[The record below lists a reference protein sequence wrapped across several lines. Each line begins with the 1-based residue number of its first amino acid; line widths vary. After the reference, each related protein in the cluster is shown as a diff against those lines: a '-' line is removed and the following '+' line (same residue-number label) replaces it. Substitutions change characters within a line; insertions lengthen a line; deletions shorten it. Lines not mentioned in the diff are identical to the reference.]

1 MLIKR
6 IATDRPEG
14 LPGSDGADSVLMA
27 RRKWMAQCL
36 KLGAGGVV
44 LTLAGPQ
51 IAFGAGIVAVRVWP
65 AEDYTRV
72 TIESDAPLAAAHQ
85 MVRNPDRLVVDID
98 GLDLSPTLREIVAKI
113 APNDPY
119 IQTVRVGQNRP
130 RVVRLVFDLKEDVS
144 PQVFTLAPIGDY
156 RNRLVFDLYP
166 VNPPDPLWK
175 LVRDTEDKQRRFAA
189 SEPPSGSAGIAGAP
203 PTAEE
208 DAIGAIVRKLEDK
221 DQIPSGTT
229 ALPQTPP
236 MAAVKPRPP
245 ASEHGSRSSPAAPA
259 APAIPPPMAQT
270 NVPPPSQFKMRRLLT
285 VAIDPGHGGED
296 PGATGAAGS
305 HEKNVVL
312 QIAQRLR
319 AKIDAQPNMRA
330 MMTRDAD
337 FFVPLNVRVQKARRV
352 QADLFVSIHA
362 DAFLSPEARG
372 ASVFALSER
381 GASSSAARWLANKE
395 NAADLIGG
403 TNMNNKDAQVARV
416 LLDLSTTA
424 QINDSLQVGN
434 AVLKEIGGI
443 NRLHKGSVEQA
454 AFAVLKAPDIPSILV
469 ETAFISNPEEERKL
483 NDDAHQDQLAN
494 AILRGIKAYFAR
506 NPPLSKNPSV

>member
-6 IATDRPEG
+6 LPTDRPDGPDG
-14 LPGSDGADSVLMA
+14 LLQA
-27 RRKWMAQCL
+27 RRKWMAQAL
-36 KLGAGGVV
+36 KVSAGTVV

-51 IAFGAGIVAVRVWP
+51 IARGAGIVAVRVWP

-72 TIESDAPLAAAHQ
+72 TIESDEKLVAVHQ
-85 MVRNPDRLVVDID
+85 MIRSPDRLVVDID
-98 GLDLSPTLREIVAKI
+98 GLDLSPTLRELVAKI
-113 APNDPY
+113 TPNDPY
-119 IQTVRVGQNRP
+119 IQSVRVGQNRP
-130 RVVRLVFDLKEDVS
+130 HVVRMVFDLKEDVS
-144 PQVFTLAPIGDY
+144 PQVFSLLPIGDY

-175 LVRDTEDKQRRFAA
+175 LVRDTEDKQRRFA
-189 SEPPSGSAGIAGAP
+189 SNPPPPGSGQVAGAP
-203 PTAEE
+203 AGAEE
-208 DAIGAIVRKLEDK
+208 DAIGAIVRKFEDR
-221 DQIPSGTT
+221 DQIPTGTT
-229 ALPQTPP
+229 APP
-236 MAAVKPRPP
+236 PVVATVKPKPSAPEKPSAPP
-245 ASEHGSRSSPAAPA
+245 V
-259 APAIPPPMAQT
+259 PPPVAQT

-285 VAIDPGHGGED
+285 VALDPGHGGED

-305 HEKNVVL
+305 REKDVVL
-312 QIAQRLR
+312 QIAHRLR
-319 AKIDAQPNMRA
+319 KKIDAEPNMRA
-330 MMTRDAD
+330 MMTRDSD

-362 DAFLSPEARG
+362 DAFVQPTARG

-395 NAADLIGG
+395 NNADLIGG
-403 TNMNNKDAQVARV
+403 TNMGNKDAQVSRV

-424 QINDSLQVGN
+424 QINDSMQVGK
-434 AVLKEIGGI
+434 AVLQEIGGV

-454 AFAVLKAPDIPSILV
+454 GFAVLKAPDIPSILI

-483 NDDAHQDQLAN
+483 NDDAHQEQLAN
-494 AILRGIKAYFAR
+494 AILRGIKAYFAK

>member
-6 IATDRPEG
+6 IATDRPDNSTAPNASNG
-14 LPGSDGADSVLMA
+14 VLTA

-36 KLGAGGVV
+36 KFGAGSVV

-51 IAFGAGIVAVRVWP
+51 IAFGANIVAVRVWP

-72 TIESDAPLAAAHQ
+72 TIESDSALAATHQ
-85 MVRNPDRLVVDID
+85 MVRGPDRLVVDID

-113 APNDPY
+113 ASNDPY
-119 IQTVRVGQNRP
+119 IQSVRVGQNRP

-144 PQVFTLAPIGDY
+144 PQVFTLAPVGDY

-166 VNPPDPLWK
+166 VNAPDPLWK
-175 LVRDTEDKQRRFAA
+175 LVRDTEDKQRRFASSA
-189 SEPPSGSAGIAGAP
+189 PPAGNEGVSGAP
-203 PTAEE
+203 AGAEE

-221 DQIPSGTT
+221 DQIPTGTT
-229 ALPQTPP
+229 ALPPAV
-236 MAAVKPRPP
+236 AAVKPKPP
-245 ASEHGSRSSPAAPA
+245 TPSPSSPSAAPA
-259 APAIPPPMAQT
+259 VPVPPPMAQT
-270 NVPPPSQFKMRRLLT
+270 NVPPPSQFKLRRLLT

-312 QIAQRLR
+312 QIAHRLR

-362 DAFLSPEARG
+362 DAFLSPEAKG

-403 TNMNNKDAQVARV
+403 ANMGNKDAQVARV

-454 AFAVLKAPDIPSILV
+454 SFAVLKAPDIPSILV

-483 NDDAHQDQLAN
+483 NDDAHQEQLAN
-494 AILRGIKAYFAR
+494 AILRGIKAYFAK
-506 NPPLSKNPSV
+506 NPPLAKAPSV

>member
-6 IATDRPEG
+6 LATDRPDDIQ
-14 LPGSDGADSVLMA
+14 LA
-27 RRKWMAQCL
+27 RRKWLAQCL
-36 KLGAGGVV
+36 KASAGGVV

-65 AEDYTRV
+65 AEEYTRV
-72 TIESDAPLAAAHQ
+72 TIESDEPLAAVHQ
-85 MVRNPDRLVVDID
+85 MIHGPDRLVVDID
-98 GLDLSPTLREIVAKI
+98 GLDLSPTLRELVAKI
-113 APNDPY
+113 TSNDPY

-130 RVVRLVFDLKEDVS
+130 RVVRLVFDLKENVS
-144 PQVFTLAPIGDY
+144 PQVFTLAPIGSY

-166 VNPPDPLWK
+166 VNPPDPLWT

-189 SEPPSGSAGIAGAP
+189 TQPPAGADDASGAP
-203 PTAEE
+203 ATGEE
-208 DAIGAIVRKLEDK
+208 DAIGALVRKFDDK
-221 DQIPSGTT
+221 GANPVP
-229 ALPQTPP
+229 ALPP

-245 ASEHGSRSSPAAPA
+245 VPSTAPSAPPLAQNNPPAALPA
-259 APAIPPPMAQT
+259 NNPPADR
-270 NVPPPSQFKMRRLLT
+270 SFKMRRLLT

-296 PGATGAAGS
+296 PGATGASGS
-305 HEKNVVL
+305 REKDVVL

-362 DAFLSPEARG
+362 DAFLSPEAKG

-381 GASSSAARWLANKE
+381 GASSSAARWMANKE
-395 NAADLIGG
+395 NASDLIGG
-403 TNMNNKDAQVARV
+403 ANMGNKDAQVARV

-424 QINDSLQVGN
+424 QINDSLQVGK
-434 AVLKEIGGI
+434 AVLSEIGGV

-454 AFAVLKAPDIPSILV
+454 GFAVLKAPDIPSILV

-483 NDDAHQDQLAN
+483 NDENHQEQLAN
-494 AILRGIKAYFAR
+494 AILRGIKNYFAR

>member
-6 IATDRPEG
+6 IDTDRPDERM
-14 LPGSDGADSVLMA
+14 LA

-36 KLGAGGVV
+36 KAGAGTVV

-51 IAFGAGIVAVRVWP
+51 IARGAGIIAVRVWP

-72 TIESDAPLAAAHQ
+72 TIESDAQLAAVHT

-98 GLDLSPTLREIVAKI
+98 GLELSPTLRELVAKI

-119 IQTVRVGQNRP
+119 IQAVRVGQNRP
-130 RVVRLVFDLKEDVS
+130 TVVRLVFDLKEDVA
-144 PQVFTLAPIGDY
+144 PQVFSLKPIGSY

-166 VNPPDPLWK
+166 TNPPDPLWK
-175 LVRDTEDKQRRFAA
+175 LVRETEDKQRRFAA
-189 SEPPSGSAGIAGAP
+189 APSTGAADSVAGAP
-203 PTAEE
+203 STSEE
-208 DAIGAIVRKLEDK
+208 DAIAALVRQFEQQAGAAPTV
-221 DQIPSGTT
+221 P
-229 ALPQTPP
+229 
-236 MAAVKPRPP
+236 PP
-245 ASEHGSRSSPAAPA
+245 AVAARPKTPEAAPGK
-259 APAIPPPMAQT
+259 PAKPAEPPAEPPMAQDSR
-270 NVPPPSQFKMRRLLT
+270 PSSGGPKMRRLLT

-296 PGATGAAGS
+296 PGAIGAAGS
-305 HEKNVVL
+305 REKDVVL
-312 QIAQRLR
+312 KIAKRLR
-319 AKIDAQPNMRA
+319 DKIDSQPNMRA

-352 QADLFVSIHA
+352 KADLFVSIHA
-362 DAFLSPEARG
+362 DAFVKPEARG

-403 TNMNNKDAQVARV
+403 VNMGSKDAQVARV

-424 QINDSLQVGN
+424 QINDSLMVGKS
-434 AVLKEIGGI
+434 VLSEIGGL
-443 NRLHKGSVEQA
+443 NRLHKAHVEQA
-454 AFAVLKAPDIPSILV
+454 GFAVLKAPDIPSILI

-483 NDDAHQDQLAN
+483 NDEAHQEQLAN
-494 AILRGIKAYFAR
+494 AILRGIRSYFAR
-506 NPPLSKNPSV
+506 NPPLSRSPSV

>member
-6 IATDRPEG
+6 IATDRPDDIQ
-14 LPGSDGADSVLMA
+14 LA
-27 RRKWMAQCL
+27 RRKWLAQCL
-36 KLGAGGVV
+36 KASAGTVV

-65 AEDYTRV
+65 AEEYTRV
-72 TIESDAPLAAAHQ
+72 TIESDAPLAAVHQ
-85 MVRNPDRLVVDID
+85 MIHGPDRLVVDID
-98 GLDLSPTLREIVAKI
+98 GLDLSPTLRELVAKI
-113 APNDPY
+113 TSNDPY

-144 PQVFTLAPIGDY
+144 PQVFTLAPIGSY

-189 SEPPSGSAGIAGAP
+189 TQPPAGADGVSGAP
-203 PTAEE
+203 ATSEE
-208 DAIGAIVRKLEDK
+208 DVIGALVRKFDDK
-221 DQIPSGTT
+221 GGNPVP
-229 ALPQTPP
+229 ALPP
-236 MAAVKPRPP
+236 MAATRPKPT
-245 ASEHGSRSSPAAPA
+245 APSV
-259 APAIPPPMAQT
+259 APSIPPLAQ
-270 NVPPPSQFKMRRLLT
+270 NNPPPSLPANNPPADRPFKMRRLLT

-296 PGATGAAGS
+296 PGATGASGS
-305 HEKNVVL
+305 REKDVVL
-312 QIAQRLR
+312 QIAHRLR

-362 DAFLSPEARG
+362 DAFLSPEAKG

-381 GASSSAARWLANKE
+381 GASSSAARWMANKE
-395 NAADLIGG
+395 NASDLIGG
-403 TNMNNKDAQVARV
+403 ANMGNKDAQVARV

-424 QINDSLQVGN
+424 QINDSLQVGK
-434 AVLKEIGGI
+434 AVLAEIGGI

-454 AFAVLKAPDIPSILV
+454 GFAVLKAPDIPSILV

-483 NDDAHQDQLAN
+483 NDESHQEQLAN
-494 AILRGIKAYFAR
+494 AILRGIRNYFAR

>member
-6 IATDRPEG
+6 LATDRPDE
-14 LPGSDGADSVLMA
+14 LLLA
-27 RRKWMAQCL
+27 RRKWLAQCL
-36 KLGAGGVV
+36 KAGAGTVV

-65 AEDYTRV
+65 AEEYTRV
-72 TIESDAPLAAAHQ
+72 TIESDAPLAAVHQ
-85 MVRNPDRLVVDID
+85 MVHGPDRLVVDID
-98 GLDLSPTLREIVAKI
+98 GLDLSPTLRELVAKI
-113 APNDPY
+113 TSNDPY

-144 PQVFTLAPIGDY
+144 PQVFTLAPIGNY

-189 SEPPSGSAGIAGAP
+189 AQPPAGADRADTVSGAP
-203 PTAEE
+203 ATGEE
-208 DAIGAIVRKLEDK
+208 DAIGALVRRFEDK
-221 DQIPSGTT
+221 GANPVP
-229 ALPQTPP
+229 AMPP
-236 MAAVKPRPP
+236 MAAIRPRPP
-245 ASEHGSRSSPAAPA
+245 APQAAPSA
-259 APAIPPPMAQT
+259 QSAPPLAQNGAPPALPA
-270 NVPPPSQFKMRRLLT
+270 NNPPVDRPFKMRRLLT

-305 HEKNVVL
+305 REKDVVL
-312 QIAQRLR
+312 QIAHRLR

-362 DAFLSPEARG
+362 DAFLSPEAKG

-381 GASSSAARWLANKE
+381 GASSSAARWMANKE
-395 NAADLIGG
+395 NASDLIGG
-403 TNMNNKDAQVARV
+403 ANMGNKDAQVARV

-424 QINDSLQVGN
+424 QINDSLQVGK
-434 AVLKEIGGI
+434 AVLSEIGGI

-454 AFAVLKAPDIPSILV
+454 GFAVLKAPDIPSILV

-483 NDDAHQDQLAN
+483 NDEAHQEQLAN
-494 AILRGIKAYFAR
+494 AILRGIRNYFAR

>member
-6 IATDRPEG
+6 LATDRPDDIQ
-14 LPGSDGADSVLMA
+14 LA
-27 RRKWMAQCL
+27 RRKWLAQCL
-36 KLGAGGVV
+36 KASAGSVV

-65 AEDYTRV
+65 AEEYTRV
-72 TIESDAPLAAAHQ
+72 TIESDEPLAAVHQ
-85 MVRNPDRLVVDID
+85 MIHGPDRLVVDID
-98 GLDLSPTLREIVAKI
+98 GLDLSPTLRELVAKI
-113 APNDPY
+113 TSNDPY

-130 RVVRLVFDLKEDVS
+130 RVVRLVFDLKENVS
-144 PQVFTLAPIGDY
+144 PQVFTLAPIGNY

-166 VNPPDPLWK
+166 VNPPDPLWT

-189 SEPPSGSAGIAGAP
+189 TQPPAGADGVSGAP
-203 PTAEE
+203 ATGEE
-208 DAIGAIVRKLEDK
+208 DAIGALVRKFDDK
-221 DQIPSGTT
+221 GANPVP
-229 ALPQTPP
+229 ALPP

-245 ASEHGSRSSPAAPA
+245 VPATAPSAPPLAQNNPPAALPA
-259 APAIPPPMAQT
+259 NNPPADR
-270 NVPPPSQFKMRRLLT
+270 SFKMRRLLT

-296 PGATGAAGS
+296 PGATGASGS
-305 HEKNVVL
+305 REKDVVL

-362 DAFLSPEARG
+362 DAFLSPEAKG

-381 GASSSAARWLANKE
+381 GASSSAARWMANKE
-395 NAADLIGG
+395 NASDLIGG
-403 TNMNNKDAQVARV
+403 ANMGNKDAQVARV

-424 QINDSLQVGN
+424 QINDSLQVGK
-434 AVLKEIGGI
+434 AVLSEIGGV

-454 AFAVLKAPDIPSILV
+454 GFAVLKAPDIPSILV

-483 NDDAHQDQLAN
+483 NDENHQEQLAN
-494 AILRGIKAYFAR
+494 AILRGIKNYFAR

>member
-6 IATDRPEG
+6 LATDRP
-14 LPGSDGADSVLMA
+14 DGPDGVLQA

-36 KLGAGGVV
+36 KLGAGTAV

-51 IAFGAGIVAVRVWP
+51 IVFGAGIVAVRVWP

-72 TIESDAPLAAAHQ
+72 TIESDTPLAAVHQ
-85 MVRNPDRLVVDID
+85 MIRDPDRLVVDID
-98 GLDLSPTLREIVAKI
+98 GLDLSPTLRELVAKI
-113 APNDPY
+113 TPNDPY

-130 RVVRLVFDLKEDVS
+130 RVVRMVFDLKENVA
-144 PQVFTLAPIGDY
+144 PQVFTLAPIGAY

-175 LVRDTEDKQRRFAA
+175 LVRDTEEKQRRFATSA
-189 SEPPSGSAGIAGAP
+189 PSSGSDNIAGAP
-203 PTAEE
+203 AGAEE
-208 DAIGAIVRKLEDK
+208 DAIGALVRKFDEK
-221 DQIPSGTT
+221 G
-229 ALPQTPP
+229 
-236 MAAVKPRPP
+236 
-245 ASEHGSRSSPAAPA
+245 E
-259 APAIPPPMAQT
+259 IPPSTAP
-270 NVPPPSQFKMRRLLT
+270 VPPVVASKPKPSTPVIPTPNAPVVPPVARDNPTAERPFKMRRLLT

-296 PGATGAAGS
+296 PGAIGVSGS
-305 HEKNVVL
+305 REKDVVL
-312 QIAQRLR
+312 QIAHRLR

-362 DAFLSPEARG
+362 DAFLSPEAKG

-381 GASSSAARWLANKE
+381 GASSTAARWIANKE
-395 NAADLIGG
+395 NASDLIGG
-403 TNMNNKDAQVARV
+403 ANMGNKDAQVARV

-424 QINDSLQVGN
+424 QINDSLQVGK
-434 AVLKEIGGI
+434 AVLSEIGGV

-454 AFAVLKAPDIPSILV
+454 GFAVLKAPDIPSILI

-483 NDDAHQDQLAN
+483 NDDAHQEQLAN
-494 AILRGIKAYFAR
+494 AILRGIRAYFAR

>member
-6 IATDRPEG
+6 LATDRPDGPDG
-14 LPGSDGADSVLMA
+14 LFQA
-27 RRKWMAQCL
+27 RRKWMAQAL
-36 KLGAGGVV
+36 KVSAGTVV

-51 IAFGAGIVAVRVWP
+51 IASGAGIVAVRVWP

-72 TIESDAPLAAAHQ
+72 TIESDEKLVAVHQ
-85 MVRNPDRLVVDID
+85 MIRNPDRLVVDID
-98 GLDLSPTLREIVAKI
+98 GLDLSPTLRELVAKI
-113 APNDPY
+113 TSNDPY
-119 IQTVRVGQNRP
+119 IQSVRVGQNRP
-130 RVVRLVFDLKEDVS
+130 KVVRMVFDLKEDVS
-144 PQVFTLAPIGDY
+144 PQVFTLLPIGDY

-175 LVRDTEDKQRRFAA
+175 LVRDTEDKQRRFA
-189 SEPPSGSAGIAGAP
+189 STPPPHGAEQQIAGAP
-203 PTAEE
+203 AGAEE
-208 DAIGAIVRKLEDK
+208 DAIGAIVRKFEDRG
-221 DQIPSGTT
+221 QLPPATT
-229 ALPQTPP
+229 APPPVVATVKPKPTPEKP
-236 MAAVKPRPP
+236 AAV
-245 ASEHGSRSSPAAPA
+245 AV
-259 APAIPPPMAQT
+259 PPPVAQT

-285 VAIDPGHGGED
+285 VALDPGHGGED

-305 HEKNVVL
+305 REKDVVL
-312 QIAQRLR
+312 QIAHRLR
-319 AKIDAQPNMRA
+319 KKIDSEPNMRA
-330 MMTRDAD
+330 MMTRDSD

-362 DAFLSPEARG
+362 DAFVQPTASG

-395 NAADLIGG
+395 NNADLIGG
-403 TNMNNKDAQVARV
+403 TNMGNKDAQVSRV

-424 QINDSLQVGN
+424 QINDSMQVGK
-434 AVLKEIGGI
+434 AVLQEIGGI

-454 AFAVLKAPDIPSILV
+454 GFAVLKAPDIPSILI

-483 NDDAHQDQLAN
+483 NDDAHQEQLAN
-494 AILRGIKAYFAR
+494 AILRGIKAYFAK

>member
-6 IATDRPEG
+6 LATDRPDGPDG
-14 LPGSDGADSVLMA
+14 LLQA
-27 RRKWMAQCL
+27 RRKWMAQAL
-36 KLGAGGVV
+36 KYSAGTVV
-44 LTLAGPQ
+44 LSLAGPQ

-72 TIESDAPLAAAHQ
+72 TIESDEKLVAVHQ
-85 MVRNPDRLVVDID
+85 MIRSPDRLVVDID
-98 GLDLSPTLREIVAKI
+98 GLDLSPTLRELVAKI
-113 APNDPY
+113 TPNDPY
-119 IQTVRVGQNRP
+119 IQSVRVGQNRP
-130 RVVRLVFDLKEDVS
+130 RVVRMVFDLKEDVS
-144 PQVFTLAPIGDY
+144 PQVFTLLPIGDY

-175 LVRDTEDKQRRFAA
+175 LVRDTEDKQRRFA
-189 SEPPSGSAGIAGAP
+189 STTPPTGSDAISGAP
-203 PTAEE
+203 AGAEE
-208 DAIGAIVRKLEDK
+208 DAIGAIVRKFEDR
-221 DQIPSGTT
+221 DQLPPATT
-229 ALPQTPP
+229 APP
-236 MAAVKPRPP
+236 PAVAAVRPKPSAPDK
-245 ASEHGSRSSPAAPA
+245 PAAP
-259 APAIPPPMAQT
+259 PVPPPVAQT

-285 VAIDPGHGGED
+285 VALDPGHGGED

-305 HEKNVVL
+305 REKDVVL
-312 QIAQRLR
+312 QIAHRLR

-330 MMTRDAD
+330 MMTRDSD

-362 DAFLSPEARG
+362 DAFVSPEARG

-395 NAADLIGG
+395 NNADLIGG
-403 TNMNNKDAQVARV
+403 TNMGNKDAQVSRV

-424 QINDSLQVGN
+424 QINDSMQVGKS
-434 AVLKEIGGI
+434 VLQEIGGI
-443 NRLHKGSVEQA
+443 NKLHKGSVEQA
-454 AFAVLKAPDIPSILV
+454 GFAVLKAPDIPSILI

-483 NDDAHQDQLAN
+483 NDEAHQEQLAN
-494 AILRGIKAYFAR
+494 AILRGIKAYFAK

>member
-6 IATDRPEG
+6 LATDRP
-14 LPGSDGADSVLMA
+14 DGPDGVLQA

-36 KLGAGGVV
+36 KLGAGTAV

-51 IAFGAGIVAVRVWP
+51 IVFGAGIVAVRVWP

-72 TIESDAPLAAAHQ
+72 TIESDTPLAAVHQ
-85 MVRNPDRLVVDID
+85 MIRDPDRLVVDID
-98 GLDLSPTLREIVAKI
+98 GLDLSPTLRELVAKI
-113 APNDPY
+113 TPNDPY

-130 RVVRLVFDLKEDVS
+130 RVVRMVFDLKENVA
-144 PQVFTLAPIGDY
+144 PQVFTLAPIGAY

-175 LVRDTEDKQRRFAA
+175 LVRDTEEKQRRFATSA
-189 SEPPSGSAGIAGAP
+189 PSSGSDNIAGAP
-203 PTAEE
+203 AGAEE
-208 DAIGAIVRKLEDK
+208 DAIGALVRKFDEK
-221 DQIPSGTT
+221 G
-229 ALPQTPP
+229 
-236 MAAVKPRPP
+236 
-245 ASEHGSRSSPAAPA
+245 E
-259 APAIPPPMAQT
+259 IPPSTAP
-270 NVPPPSQFKMRRLLT
+270 VPPVVASKPKPSAPVIPTPNAPVVPPVARDNPTAERPFKMRRLLT

-296 PGATGAAGS
+296 PGAIGASGS
-305 HEKNVVL
+305 REKDVVL
-312 QIAQRLR
+312 QIAHRLR

-362 DAFLSPEARG
+362 DAFLSPEAKG

-381 GASSSAARWLANKE
+381 GASSTAARWIANKE
-395 NAADLIGG
+395 NASDLIGG
-403 TNMNNKDAQVARV
+403 ANMGNKDAQVARV

-424 QINDSLQVGN
+424 QINDSLQVGK
-434 AVLKEIGGI
+434 AVLSEIGGV

-454 AFAVLKAPDIPSILV
+454 GFAVLKAPDIPSILI
-469 ETAFISNPEEERKL
+469 ETAFISNPDEERKL
-483 NDDAHQDQLAN
+483 NDDAHQEQLAN
-494 AILRGIKAYFAR
+494 AILRGIRAYFAR

>member
-6 IATDRPEG
+6 LATDRPDE
-14 LPGSDGADSVLMA
+14 LLLA
-27 RRKWMAQCL
+27 RRKWLAQCL
-36 KLGAGGVV
+36 KAGAGTVV

-51 IAFGAGIVAVRVWP
+51 IAAGAGIVAVRVWP

-72 TIESDAPLAAAHQ
+72 TIESDERLAAVHT

-98 GLDLSPTLREIVAKI
+98 GLDLSPTLRELVAKI
-113 APNDPY
+113 TPNDPY
-119 IQTVRVGQNRP
+119 IQSVRVGQNRP
-130 RVVRLVFDLKEDVS
+130 RVVRLVFDLKEDIA
-144 PQVFTLAPIGDY
+144 PQVFTLGPIGQY

-175 LVRDTEDKQRRFAA
+175 LVRETEDKQRRFASTPA
-189 SEPPSGSAGIAGAP
+189 TEGADSVAGAP
-203 PTAEE
+203 SSSEE
-208 DAIGAIVRKLEDK
+208 DAIAALVRQFEDQAK
-221 DQIPSGTT
+221 TP
-229 ALPQTPP
+229 ATPP
-236 MAAVKPRPP
+236 LPANPPVAAARPKPP
-245 ASEHGSRSSPAAPA
+245 AGSASTQPTQPTPPQAPLAQDKSGKSDPADDPAP
-259 APAIPPPMAQT
+259 
-270 NVPPPSQFKMRRLLT
+270 SRFKMRRLLT

-296 PGATGAAGS
+296 PGAIGAAGS
-305 HEKNVVL
+305 REKDVVL
-312 QIAQRLR
+312 QIAKRLR

-352 QADLFVSIHA
+352 KADLFVSIHA
-362 DAFLSPEARG
+362 DAFVKPEARG

-403 TNMNNKDAQVARV
+403 ANMNNKDAQVARV

-424 QINDSLQVGN
+424 QINDSLRVGK
-434 AVLKEIGGI
+434 AVLSEIGGMHQ
-443 NRLHKGSVEQA
+443 LHKAHVEQA
-454 AFAVLKAPDIPSILV
+454 GFAVLKAPDIPSILI

-483 NDDAHQDQLAN
+483 NDEAHQEQLAN
-494 AILRGIKAYFAR
+494 AILRGIRGYFAR
-506 NPPLSKNPSV
+506 NPPLARSPSV

>member
-6 IATDRPEG
+6 IATDRPDDIQ
-14 LPGSDGADSVLMA
+14 LP
-27 RRKWMAQCL
+27 RRQWLAQCL
-36 KLGAGGVV
+36 KASAGTVV

-65 AEDYTRV
+65 AEEYTRV
-72 TIESDAPLAAAHQ
+72 TIESDAPLAAVHQ
-85 MVRNPDRLVVDID
+85 MVHGPDRLVVDID
-98 GLDLSPTLREIVAKI
+98 GLDLSPTLRELVAKI
-113 APNDPY
+113 TSNDPY

-144 PQVFTLAPIGDY
+144 PQVFTLAPIGSY

-189 SEPPSGSAGIAGAP
+189 TQPPAGADGVSGAP
-203 PTAEE
+203 ATSEE
-208 DAIGAIVRKLEDK
+208 DVIGALVRKFDDK
-221 DQIPSGTT
+221 GGNPVP
-229 ALPQTPP
+229 ALPP
-236 MAAVKPRPP
+236 MAAARPKPPAPSVAPSVPPLAQNNPP
-245 ASEHGSRSSPAAPA
+245 ASLPANNPPA
-259 APAIPPPMAQT
+259 DRP
-270 NVPPPSQFKMRRLLT
+270 FKMRRLLT

-296 PGATGAAGS
+296 PGATGASGS
-305 HEKNVVL
+305 REKDVVL
-312 QIAQRLR
+312 QIAHRLR

-362 DAFLSPEARG
+362 DAFLSPEAKG

-381 GASSSAARWLANKE
+381 GASSSAARWMANKE
-395 NAADLIGG
+395 NASDLIGG
-403 TNMNNKDAQVARV
+403 ANMGNKDAQVARV

-424 QINDSLQVGN
+424 QINDSLQVGK
-434 AVLKEIGGI
+434 AVLAEIGGI

-454 AFAVLKAPDIPSILV
+454 GFAVLKAPDIPSILV

-483 NDDAHQDQLAN
+483 NDENHQEQLAN
-494 AILRGIKAYFAR
+494 AILRGIRNYFAR

>member
-6 IATDRPEG
+6 LATDRPDGPDG
-14 LPGSDGADSVLMA
+14 LLQA
-27 RRKWMAQCL
+27 RRKWMAQAL
-36 KLGAGGVV
+36 KLGAGTAV

-51 IAFGAGIVAVRVWP
+51 IVFGAGIVAVRVWP

-72 TIESDAPLAAAHQ
+72 TIESDAPLAAVHQ
-85 MVRNPDRLVVDID
+85 MIRDPDRLVVDID
-98 GLDLSPTLREIVAKI
+98 GLDLSPTLRELVAKI
-113 APNDPY
+113 TPNDPY

-130 RVVRLVFDLKEDVS
+130 RVVRMVFDLKENVA
-144 PQVFTLAPIGDY
+144 PQVFTLAPIGSY

-175 LVRDTEDKQRRFAA
+175 LVRETEEKQRRFATT
-189 SEPPSGSAGIAGAP
+189 EPAPGAEGVAGAP
-203 PTAEE
+203 SGAEE
-208 DAIGAIVRKLEDK
+208 DAIGALVRKFDEK
-221 DQIPSGTT
+221 GEVPPTT
-229 ALPQTPP
+229 APP
-236 MAAVKPRPP
+236 PPAVASRPRP
-245 ASEHGSRSSPAAPA
+245 SAPA
-259 APAIPPPMAQT
+259 VPAPSAPA
-270 NVPPPSQFKMRRLLT
+270 VPPVARDNATPERPFKMRRLLT

-296 PGATGAAGS
+296 PGAIGAAGS
-305 HEKNVVL
+305 REKDVVL
-312 QIAQRLR
+312 QIAHRLR

-362 DAFLSPEARG
+362 DAFLSPEAKG

-403 TNMNNKDAQVARV
+403 ANMGNKDAQVARV

-424 QINDSLQVGN
+424 QINDSLQVGK
-434 AVLKEIGGI
+434 AVLGEIGGI
-443 NRLHKGSVEQA
+443 NKLHKGSVEQA
-454 AFAVLKAPDIPSILV
+454 GFAVLKAPDIPSILI

-483 NDDAHQDQLAN
+483 NDNAHQEQLAN
-494 AILRGIKAYFAR
+494 AILKGIRAYFAR

>member
-6 IATDRPEG
+6 IATDRPDDIQ
-14 LPGSDGADSVLMA
+14 LP
-27 RRKWMAQCL
+27 RRQWLAQCL
-36 KLGAGGVV
+36 KASAGTVV

-65 AEDYTRV
+65 AEEYTRV
-72 TIESDAPLAAAHQ
+72 TIESDAPLAAVHQ
-85 MVRNPDRLVVDID
+85 MVHGPDRLVVDID
-98 GLDLSPTLREIVAKI
+98 GLDLSPTLRELVAKI
-113 APNDPY
+113 TSNDPY

-144 PQVFTLAPIGDY
+144 PQVFTLAPIGSY

-189 SEPPSGSAGIAGAP
+189 TQPPAGADGVSGAP
-203 PTAEE
+203 ATSEE
-208 DAIGAIVRKLEDK
+208 DVIGALVRKFDDK
-221 DQIPSGTT
+221 GGNPVP
-229 ALPQTPP
+229 ALPP
-236 MAAVKPRPP
+236 MAATRPKPPAPSVAPSVPPLAQNNPP
-245 ASEHGSRSSPAAPA
+245 ASLPANNPPA
-259 APAIPPPMAQT
+259 DRP
-270 NVPPPSQFKMRRLLT
+270 FKMRRLLT

-296 PGATGAAGS
+296 PGATGASGS
-305 HEKNVVL
+305 REKDVVL
-312 QIAQRLR
+312 QIAHRLR

-362 DAFLSPEARG
+362 DAFLSPEAKG

-381 GASSSAARWLANKE
+381 GASSSAARWMANKE
-395 NAADLIGG
+395 NASDLIGG
-403 TNMNNKDAQVARV
+403 ANMGNKDAQVARV

-424 QINDSLQVGN
+424 QINDSLQVGK
-434 AVLKEIGGI
+434 AVLAEIGGI

-454 AFAVLKAPDIPSILV
+454 GFAVLKAPDIPSILV

-483 NDDAHQDQLAN
+483 NDENHQEQLAN
-494 AILRGIKAYFAR
+494 AILRGIRNYFAR

>member
-6 IATDRPEG
+6 LATDRPDGPDG
-14 LPGSDGADSVLMA
+14 LLMA

-36 KLGAGGVV
+36 KAGAGSVV

-72 TIESDAPLAAAHQ
+72 TIESDAPLSANHQ
-85 MVRNPDRLVVDID
+85 LVRNPDRLVVDID
-98 GLDLSPTLREIVAKI
+98 GLDLSPTLRELVAKI

-130 RVVRLVFDLKEDVS
+130 RVVRMVFDLKEDVS
-144 PQVFTLAPIGDY
+144 PQVFTLKPIGAY
-156 RNRLVFDLYP
+156 RDRLVFDLYP

-175 LVRDTEDKQRRFAA
+175 LVRDTEDKQRRFAT
-189 SEPPSGSAGIAGAP
+189 SAPQQGADGVAGAP
-203 PTAEE
+203 PSFEE
-208 DAIGAIVRKLEDK
+208 DAIAAIVRKSEDNK
-221 DQIPSGTT
+221 TELPATT
-229 ALPQTPP
+229 APLPPP
-236 MAAVKPRPP
+236 VAAARPK
-245 ASEHGSRSSPAAPA
+245 APA
-259 APAIPPPMAQT
+259 PAPVLPPPTAQA
-270 NVPPPSQFKMRRLLT
+270 NVPQERSFKMRRLLT
-285 VAIDPGHGGED
+285 VALDPGHGGED
-296 PGATGAAGS
+296 PGAIGAAGS
-305 HEKNVVL
+305 REKDVVL
-312 QIAQRLR
+312 QIAHRLR

-362 DAFLSPEARG
+362 DAFISPQANG

-395 NAADLIGG
+395 NASDLIGG
-403 TNMNNKDAQVARV
+403 ANMGSKDAQVARV

-424 QINDSLQVGN
+424 QINDSLQVGKS
-434 AVLKEIGGI
+434 VLAEIGGI

-454 AFAVLKAPDIPSILV
+454 GFAVLKAPDIPSILI
-469 ETAFISNPEEERKL
+469 ETAFISNPDEERKL
-483 NDDAHQDQLAN
+483 TNEAHQEQLAN
-494 AILRGIKAYFAR
+494 AILRGIRNYFAR

>member
-6 IATDRPEG
+6 LATDRPDGPDG
-14 LPGSDGADSVLMA
+14 LLQA
-27 RRKWMAQCL
+27 RRKWMAQAL
-36 KLGAGGVV
+36 KLGAGTVV
-44 LTLAGPQ
+44 LSLAGPQ

-72 TIESDAPLAAAHQ
+72 TIESDEKLVAVHQ
-85 MVRNPDRLVVDID
+85 MIRNPDRLVVDID
-98 GLDLSPTLREIVAKI
+98 GLDLSPTLRELVAKI
-113 APNDPY
+113 TPNDPY
-119 IQTVRVGQNRP
+119 IQSVRVGQNRP
-130 RVVRLVFDLKEDVS
+130 RVVRMVFDLKEDVS
-144 PQVFTLAPIGDY
+144 PQVFTLLPIGDY

-189 SEPPSGSAGIAGAP
+189 ATPPPGNDAVAGAAAG
-203 PTAEE
+203 AEE
-208 DAIGAIVRKLEDK
+208 DAIGAIVRKFEDRG
-221 DQIPSGTT
+221 QLPPATT
-229 ALPQTPP
+229 APP
-236 MAAVKPRPP
+236 PAVAAVKPKPSTP
-245 ASEHGSRSSPAAPA
+245 SASDKSTVA
-259 APAIPPPMAQT
+259 PPPIAPPMPQT

-296 PGATGAAGS
+296 PGAIGAAGS
-305 HEKNVVL
+305 REKDVVL
-312 QIAQRLR
+312 QIASRLR

-330 MMTRDAD
+330 MMTRDSD

-362 DAFLSPEARG
+362 DAFVSPEAKG

-395 NAADLIGG
+395 NNADLIGG
-403 TNMNNKDAQVARV
+403 TNMGNKDAQVSRV

-424 QINDSLQVGN
+424 QINDSMQVGK
-434 AVLKEIGGI
+434 AVLSEIGGI

-454 AFAVLKAPDIPSILV
+454 GFAVLKAPDIPSILI

-483 NDDAHQDQLAN
+483 NDDAHQEQLAN
-494 AILRGIKAYFAR
+494 AILRGIRAYFAK

>member
-6 IATDRPEG
+6 LATDRPDQIQ
-14 LPGSDGADSVLMA
+14 LA
-27 RRKWMAQCL
+27 RRKWLGQCL
-36 KLGAGGVV
+36 KAGAGTVV

-65 AEDYTRV
+65 AEEYTRV
-72 TIESDAPLAAAHQ
+72 TIESDEPLAAVHQ
-85 MVRNPDRLVVDID
+85 MVHGPDRLVVDID
-98 GLDLSPTLREIVAKI
+98 GLDLSPTLRELVAKI
-113 APNDPY
+113 TSNDPY

-144 PQVFTLAPIGDY
+144 PQVFTLAPIGSY

-189 SEPPSGSAGIAGAP
+189 APAPAGADGVSGAP
-203 PTAEE
+203 ATGEE
-208 DAIGAIVRKLEDK
+208 DAIGALVRKFEDK
-221 DQIPSGTT
+221 GPNPVP
-229 ALPQTPP
+229 ALPP
-236 MAAVKPRPP
+236 MAATRPRPP
-245 ASEHGSRSSPAAPA
+245 APSATPPLAQNN
-259 APAIPPPMAQT
+259 PPPALPA
-270 NVPPPSQFKMRRLLT
+270 NNPPSDRPFKMRRLLT

-305 HEKNVVL
+305 REKDVVL

-362 DAFLSPEARG
+362 DAFLSPEAKG

-381 GASSSAARWLANKE
+381 GASSSAARWMANKE
-395 NAADLIGG
+395 NASDLIGG
-403 TNMNNKDAQVARV
+403 ANMGNKDAQVARV

-424 QINDSLQVGN
+424 QINDSLQVGK
-434 AVLKEIGGI
+434 AVLAEIGGV

-454 AFAVLKAPDIPSILV
+454 GFAVLKAPDIPSILV

-483 NDDAHQDQLAN
+483 NDESHQDQLAN
-494 AILRGIKAYFAR
+494 AILRGIRNYFAR

>member
-6 IATDRPEG
+6 LATDRPDGPDG
-14 LPGSDGADSVLMA
+14 LLQA
-27 RRKWMAQCL
+27 RRKWMAQAL
-36 KLGAGGVV
+36 KLGAGTAV

-51 IAFGAGIVAVRVWP
+51 IVFGAGIVAVRVWP

-72 TIESDAPLAAAHQ
+72 TIESDAPLAAVHQ
-85 MVRNPDRLVVDID
+85 MIRDPDRLVVDID
-98 GLDLSPTLREIVAKI
+98 GLDLSPTLRELVAKI
-113 APNDPY
+113 TPNDPY

-130 RVVRLVFDLKEDVS
+130 RVVRMVFDLKENVA
-144 PQVFTLAPIGDY
+144 PQVFTLAPIGSY

-175 LVRDTEDKQRRFAA
+175 LVRETEEKQRRFATT
-189 SEPPSGSAGIAGAP
+189 EPAPGAEGVAGAP
-203 PTAEE
+203 SGAEE
-208 DAIGAIVRKLEDK
+208 DAIGALVRKFDEK
-221 DQIPSGTT
+221 GEVPPTT
-229 ALPQTPP
+229 APPLP
-236 MAAVKPRPP
+236 AVASRPRP
-245 ASEHGSRSSPAAPA
+245 SAPA
-259 APAIPPPMAQT
+259 VPAPSAPA
-270 NVPPPSQFKMRRLLT
+270 VPPVARDNATPERPFKMRRLLT

-296 PGATGAAGS
+296 PGAIGAAGS
-305 HEKNVVL
+305 REKDVVL
-312 QIAQRLR
+312 QIAHRLR

-362 DAFLSPEARG
+362 DAFLSPEAKG

-403 TNMNNKDAQVARV
+403 ANMGNKDAQVARV

-424 QINDSLQVGN
+424 QINDSLQVGK
-434 AVLKEIGGI
+434 AVLGEIGGI
-443 NRLHKGSVEQA
+443 NKLHKGSVEQA
-454 AFAVLKAPDIPSILV
+454 GFAVLKAPDIPSILI

-483 NDDAHQDQLAN
+483 NDNAHQEQLAN
-494 AILRGIKAYFAR
+494 AILKGIRAYFAR